1 MCESNS
7 DLCDFNEFGNNEEYP
22 YFNQMIQKNE
32 EDPTCINSSRAEN
45 EDCNERKL
53 GKKLGRKKKN
63 NQNELSNHTSKQR
76 DNVLKKIKVHFHKY
90 IISRLNR
97 KLLKKK
103 IKLKFSNFFQDFQN
117 DITISTNRLLLKVKL
132 SQILVKIITCKG
144 NGPPNKNEIIYY
156 QVKDEKDL
164 KELFSLTYKELYLQ
178 FLNSKEAQNLIDK
191 ERKKNNDIRK
201 TLKNFIE
208 NFSKKQPKIPE
219 KYKNQIIQKKQRNS
233 TFEMLFGTKK

>member
-178 FLNSKEAQNLIDK
+178 FLNSKEAKNLIDK

-219 KYKNQIIQKKQRNS
+219 KYKNQIIQKKQHNS